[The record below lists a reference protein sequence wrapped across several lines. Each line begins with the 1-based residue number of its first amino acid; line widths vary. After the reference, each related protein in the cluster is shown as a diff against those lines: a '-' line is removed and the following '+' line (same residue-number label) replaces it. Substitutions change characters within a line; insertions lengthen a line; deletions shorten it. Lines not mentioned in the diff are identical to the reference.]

1 LAEKW
6 LQSAN
11 QEAYELASLQHLRE
25 LGVRI
30 WFKC

>member
-1 LAEKW
+1 
-6 LQSAN
+6 LQAAN

-30 WFKC
+30 WLK